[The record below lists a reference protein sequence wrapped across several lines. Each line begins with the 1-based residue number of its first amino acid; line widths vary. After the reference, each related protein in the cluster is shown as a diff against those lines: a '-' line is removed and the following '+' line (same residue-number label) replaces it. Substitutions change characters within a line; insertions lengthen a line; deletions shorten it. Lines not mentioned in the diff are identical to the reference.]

1 MKVFIVMNSISKNI
15 VSVFENSKNAN
26 EFIDNYQ
33 KKQRKALQL
42 AYKQEVSISQSILE
56 KIIDRLE
63 IKECEVIK

>member
-42 AYKQEVSISQSILE
+42 AYKQEFSISQSLLE
-56 KIIDRLE
+56 KIIDRFE

>member
-33 KKQRKALQL
+33 KKQRKTLQL
-42 AYKQEVSISQSILE
+42 AYKQEFSLSQSLLE
-56 KIIDRLE
+56 KIIDMFE